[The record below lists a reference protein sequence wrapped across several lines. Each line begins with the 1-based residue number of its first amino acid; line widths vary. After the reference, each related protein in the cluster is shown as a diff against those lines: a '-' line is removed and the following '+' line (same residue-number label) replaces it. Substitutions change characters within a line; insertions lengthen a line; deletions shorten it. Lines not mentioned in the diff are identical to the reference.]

1 MGRTGSPG
9 GGHALLGEARLSM
22 GRTGSVWGGE
32 ALWWED
38 RLCLG
43 RRGSPGGGQ
52 ALQGAARLSMWR
64 GRLSMGGTG
73 SLGDGQT
80 LYGEDRLSA
89 GGTGSLWGG
98 EALYREDRL
107 SRGEQALWGWPG
119 SPCEGQALRVEDR
132 LSGGRGRHL
141 ERSGTPG
148 VAGCRV
154 ILHRLTQVPAPRC
167 APPHTPPRSSV
178 PLLALWV
185 GGHHFPYRPGQ
196 RPSGVSGSDARKP
209 GGELRSVGVLGALH
223 LCPGQSLAKA
233 AGVQAPGGVE
243 GAGDTQDQL
252 WS

>member
-9 GGHALLGEARLSM
+9 GSQALYVA
-22 GRTGSVWGGE
+22 GE
-32 ALWWED
+32 ALY
-38 RLCLG
+38 
-43 RRGSPGGGQ
+43 GG
-52 ALQGAARLSMWR
+52 
-64 GRLSMGGTG
+64 
-73 SLGDGQT
+73 
-80 LYGEDRLSA
+80 DRLS
-89 GGTGSLWGG
+89 GGRTGSLWGG